1 MNEAKVNLT
10 PGSKVWVRSVK
21 KVGMVIR
28 VEWDRQYGPQYLVS
42 LHDAENIEDTHPYIQ
57 RWFKSKDVD
66 AEFAYIS
73 SYILSFS
80 ERFLLEIWDFV
91 FK

>member
-1 MNEAKVNLT
+1 MLLSTTCILILGRTMSEAKVNLT

-57 RWFKSKDVD
+57 RWFKSKDVEPT
-66 AEFAYIS
+66 AVS
-73 SYILSFS
+73 NP
-80 ERFLLEIWDFV
+80 RPR
-91 FK
+91 